1 MNIITDKAE
10 NCKPYNVFFPDG
22 YKLLFPDRA
31 TPSITVQAASIS
43 TVFDM
48 FPDVD
53 LIAYPEVTMET
64 IGTPAVYDFAG
75 AVMRSFERWEL
86 RNNFA
91 CENPRKRT
99 PEQRED
105 YIQDIVEIT
114 LCGLMDGQDL
124 RTIATDARK
133 HLQRSQKAM
142 DRNSEREYNPGW
154 SACNVTPREPKNSY
168 SAMARLLR
176 TAMET
181 AELTTIQRRRAEEY
195 IPLLESG
202 ISMRD
207 IADRYGRSIG
217 AVHGMIYAI
226 LYRYAE
232 QFPALDNGALA
243 SYGITPDDMQDVL
256 SRLRKKSGLK

>member
-10 NCKPYNVFFPDG
+10 NCKSYTVFFPDSNI
-22 YKLLFPDRA
+22 
-31 TPSITVQAASIS
+31 PSITVQAASIS

-53 LIAYPEVTMET
+53 MIAYPEVTMET
-64 IGTPAVYDFAG
+64 VRTPAVYDFAG
-75 AVMRSFERWEL
+75 AILRSYERWEL
-86 RNNFA
+86 RNNYA

-105 YIQDIVEIT
+105 YIQDVVEIT
-114 LCGLMDGQDL
+114 LRGLMDGHDL

-133 HLQRSQKAM
+133 AIRREQSRM
-142 DRNSEREYNPGW
+142 ERNSERIYNPGW

-168 SAMARLLR
+168 PAMARLLR

-195 IPLLESG
+195 IPLMESG
-202 ISMRD
+202 VSFCN
-207 IADRYGRSIG
+207 IAERVGKDEK
-217 AVHGMIYAI
+217 AVRKMCYVI
-226 LYRYAE
+226 LYKYAE

-243 SYGITPDDMQDVL
+243 SYGITPDDMQDAL
-256 SRLRKKSGLK
+256 AKLHKKSGLK